1 MAEFEDACQELNIP
15 LIVLPPASPK
25 YNGGVERANRIFRE
39 GFYNM
44 PMLEDSV
51 RGIQAELTK
60 AVNTYNTYRPHKNLN
75 NLTPMEY
82 LKLNHL
88 EDLNTSHIY

>member
-1 MAEFEDACQELNIP
+1 L
-15 LIVLPPASPK
+15 V
-25 YNGGVERANRIFRE
+25 
-39 GFYNM
+39 
-44 PMLEDSV
+44 DSV